1 MKPRISQMPPQHTLG
16 PVPFLLTYCP
26 RAKNTVTSSIQFCSK
41 VWCCI
46 CLSFLF
52 YRLSAHSLPFCPPN
66 WPCLLKA
73 NLRQLHLLPLT
84 LYFAAGR
91 RCLLEPKHAHIHTHA
106 TVLWSVSVDGQEG
119 GRLRMTTTAHV
130 ALSTIFKRFTR
141 HTHTHT
147 FINPLTKSIYFLP
160 CIAALSPVV
169 KKWIT
174 LQIASDGNTQAI
186 CQKFMRAHS

>member
-1 MKPRISQMPPQHTLG
+1 MWIFFFVFFNRYSHAPLKPRISQMPPQHTLG

-91 RCLLEPKHAHIHTHA
+91 RCLLEPKHAHTCYSPMISQRRWA
-106 TVLWSVSVDGQEG
+106 G
-119 GRLRMTTTAHV
+119 GGSLKNDNNSACRSQHHLQKVH
-130 ALSTIFKRFTR
+130 
-141 HTHTHT
+141 HTHTH
-147 FINPLTKSIYFLP
+147 FHKS
-160 CIAALSPVV
+160 S
-169 KKWIT
+169 
-174 LQIASDGNTQAI
+174 
-186 CQKFMRAHS
+186 H